1 MYIYLDYA
9 VISGYRH
16 KSFTTMFG
24 HKTFKKLTAMLM
36 LLHYYCQ
43 FINTL

>member
-24 HKTFKKLTAMLM
+24 HKTFKKTHSNAHAIITVSL
-36 LLHYYCQ
+36 
-43 FINTL
+43 